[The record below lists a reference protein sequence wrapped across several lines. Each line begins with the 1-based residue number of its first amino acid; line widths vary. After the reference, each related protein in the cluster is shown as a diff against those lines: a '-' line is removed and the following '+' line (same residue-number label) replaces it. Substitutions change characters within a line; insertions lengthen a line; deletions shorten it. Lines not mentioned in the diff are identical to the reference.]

1 MRTTFVE
8 TDSREVAKKECPWA
22 AKIVK
27 VEGGYMCFESITD
40 YNTWKNQK

>member
-1 MRTTFVE
+1 MSGKFIETKNRKEVE
-8 TDSREVAKKECPWA
+8 KEYPSA

-27 VEGGYMCFESITD
+27 VEGGYMVFAFLQD